1 MNLGIKSM
9 QYALVQETELRSYMG
24 CQVSLG
30 DIQDYRKVMN
40 SSTSSLA
47 VHPRIFRLF
56 MKENFFACVQNDPKL
71 NT

>member
-1 MNLGIKSM
+1 M

-56 MKENFFACVQNDPKL
+56 INVKL
-71 NT
+71 KTYLL